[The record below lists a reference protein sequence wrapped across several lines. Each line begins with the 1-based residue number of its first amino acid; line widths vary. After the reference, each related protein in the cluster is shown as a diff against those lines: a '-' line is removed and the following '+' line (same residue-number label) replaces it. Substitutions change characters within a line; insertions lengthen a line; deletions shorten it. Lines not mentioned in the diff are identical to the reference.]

1 MTLTTDAQAPTAAQA
16 FYAEATIGLHI
27 DGEWRGASGTRSRDV
42 IDPTDENVIGRVP
55 VAETADLEAAVA
67 AAVRAFPIWRDMSLD
82 DRTRI
87 LMKAAANLRERA
99 AHIGRLMTIEEGKPL
114 AEATAE
120 CIRVAKAIEW
130 DAQDA
135 RRAYGRIIPVDPDTQ
150 LTVHHQPSGPVGAI
164 EPWNFP
170 VGSPN
175 RKLAAAIAAGCSIV
189 IKPSEETPA
198 SACALAQCF
207 IDAGLPSGVLNVV
220 FGRSAEVADFLI
232 SDPRIRMVAFTGSIP
247 VGKEL
252 AQLAGAYMKPTVME
266 LGGHAPVIV
275 AADADPKVAAKRVAM
290 AKYANAGQVCT
301 SPSRVFVHRSLYD
314 AFLAEFIAA
323 TKAVVVGNGLDAGVT
338 MGPLSSDRRLAA
350 MEHLVADAVAKGA
363 KVETGGA
370 RIGETGYF
378 FEPTILTSVP
388 DDAAIMSDEPFGPIT
403 PVLPFDDLEQAIER
417 ANELPFGLAAYGF
430 TESAST
436 TDLLVRGFDAG
447 ILSINHCG
455 GSTPEAPSGGVK
467 ESGWGREG
475 GAEGLDSYLVI
486 KRVSH
491 KLR

>member
-1 MTLTTDAQAPTAAQA
+1 MTLTTDRPLTDAQRS
-16 FYAEATIGLHI
+16 YAEATIALHI
-27 DGEWRGASGTRSRDV
+27 DGEWRGASGTRTRDV
-42 IDPTDENVIGRVP
+42 LDPTDEAVIGRVP
-55 VAETADLEAAVA
+55 VAERDDLEAAVA
-67 AAVRAFPIWRDMSLD
+67 AAVRAFPVWRDMSLD

-87 LMKAAANLRERA
+87 LMKAADNLRARSAE
-99 AHIGRLMTIEEGKPL
+99 IGRLMTIEEGKPL
-114 AEATAE
+114 PEAIAE

-135 RRAYGRIIPVDPDTQ
+135 RRAYGRIIPVDPDTS
-150 LTVHHQPSGPVGAI
+150 LTVHHQPVGPVGAI
-164 EPWNFP
+164 VPWNFP

-175 RKLAAAIAAGCSIV
+175 RKLAAALAAGCSIV
-189 IKPSEETPA
+189 IKPSEEAPA

-207 IDAGLPSGVLNVV
+207 LDAGLPAGVLNVV
-220 FGRSAEVADFLI
+220 FGRSAEIAEFLI
-232 SDPRIRMVAFTGSIP
+232 ADPRIRMLAFTGSVP
-247 VGKEL
+247 VGKEI
-252 AQLAGAYMKPTVME
+252 AQLAGAHMKPTVME

-290 AKYANAGQVCT
+290 AKYTNAGQVCT

-314 AFLAEFIAA
+314 EFVREFVAA
-323 TKAVVVGNGLDAGVT
+323 SEAVVVGNGLDEGVT

-350 MEHLVADAVAKGA
+350 IERLVADAVAKGA
-363 KVETGGA
+363 TVATGGA

-378 FEPTILTSVP
+378 FAPTVLVDVP
-388 DDAAIMSDEPFGPIT
+388 DDAAVMSEEPFGPIT

-417 ANELPFGLAAYGF
+417 ANELPYGLAAYGF
-430 TESAST
+430 TDSAST
-436 TDLLVRGFDAG
+436 ADLLVRGFDAG

-467 ESGWGREG
+467 ESGWGKEG
-475 GAEGLDSYLVI
+475 GAEGLDAYLVT

>member
-1 MTLTTDAQAPTAAQA
+1 LTLTTTAPTTEAHE
-16 FYAEATIGLHI
+16 FYAQATIGLHI
-27 DGEWRGASGTRSRDV
+27 AGEWRGSSGTRTRDV
-42 IDPTDENVIGRVP
+42 LDPTDASVLGTVP
-55 VAETADLEAAVA
+55 VAETSDLDAAVA
-67 AAVRAFPIWRDMSLD
+67 AAVRAFPLWRDTSLD
-82 DRTRI
+82 ERTRI
-87 LMKAAANLRERA
+87 LMKAADNLRERA

-135 RRAYGRIIPVDPDTQ
+135 RRAYGRIIPVDPDTS
-150 LTVHHQPSGPVGAI
+150 LTVHHQPIGPVGALV
-164 EPWNFP
+164 PWNFP

-207 IDAGLPSGVLNVV
+207 LDAGLPAGVLNVV
-220 FGRSAEVADFLI
+220 FGKSAEVAQYLI
-232 SDPRIRMVAFTGSIP
+232 GDPRIRMVAFTGSIP

-252 AQLAGAYMKPTVME
+252 AQLAGAHMKPTVME
-266 LGGHAPVIV
+266 LGGHAPVII

-290 AKYANAGQVCT
+290 AKYVNAGQVCT
-301 SPSRVFVHRSLYD
+301 SPSRVFVHSSLYD
-314 AFLAEFIAA
+314 VFVREFVAA
-323 TKAVVVGNGLDAGVT
+323 TEAVVVGNGLDDGVT

-350 MEHLVADAVAKGA
+350 MEHFVADAVAKGA
-363 KVETGGA
+363 TVATGGS

-378 FEPTILTSVP
+378 FQPTVLVDVP
-388 DDAAIMSDEPFGPIT
+388 DDADIMSDEPFGPIT
-403 PVLPFDDLEQAIER
+403 PVLPFDDLGQAIER

-430 TESAST
+430 TDSAST

-475 GAEGLDSYLVI
+475 GAEGLEAYLVT